1 MIPLIFTFS
10 DMCIVTLH
18 LHVSYAIVF
27 GLLIVRYGLLYN
39 WLKIVTLAMT
49 SEFLVEFLY
58 FWHFFSKQDS
68 VLITVSLQYPYCL
81 PCICEFGVKT
91 KKIFHVH
98 SSLKI
103 LMPSLIDNV
112 IIFYLEE

>member
-39 WLKIVTLAMT
+39 WLKIVTQAMT

-68 VLITVSLQYPYCL
+68 VLITVS
-81 PCICEFGVKT
+81 CICEFGVKT
-91 KKIFHVH
+91 NKILLVH

-112 IIFYLEE
+112 MIFYLEE